1 MLDDVLGVIFDLDG
15 TLVDSM
21 WVWRK
26 VDEDFLVSRNIDL
39 EPEELMRR
47 IAHKSFHET
56 AVYFKETFNLL
67 ETIDEIKAQ
76 WNNSVKSIYRDNVML
91 KEGALEI
98 LIKLKEKGTK
108 IALATSSSEE
118 ILEACLEAR
127 QIRQY
132 FDVVV
137 TTDMAG
143 KTKVE
148 PDVYLLAAD
157 RLELSPSSI
166 AVFEDIPAAM
176 LGARKAGMK
185 VFGVHDS
192 FSEHLHEEIIR
203 NCHVY
208 VRSLK
213 DVEIN

>member
-26 VDEDFLVSRNIDL
+26 VDEDFLVARNIDIA
-39 EPEELMRR
+39 PEELMRR
-47 IAHKSFHET
+47 IAHNSCHET

-148 PDVYLLAAD
+148 PDVYLLAAS

-192 FSEHLHEEIIR
+192 FSEHLHDEIIR
-203 NCHVY
+203 NCHFY